1 MVFCLLCGFV
11 GRGGEKKFGF
21 SFVSFLSFL
30 KHRKLRVQYLA
41 PKFTWV
47 NSIAFNNVINP
58 RCQAGG
64 EKRLP
69 SGSKAKIINLIST

>member
-1 MVFCLLCGFV
+1 MGWFFVCFV
-11 GRGGEKKFGF
+11 GLWGEEGRR
-21 SFVSFLSFL
+21 SLVFLSFRFL
-30 KHRKLRVQYLA
+30 KHRRIRVQYLA
-41 PKFTWV
+41 LKFTWV

>member
-1 MVFCLLCGFV
+1 MGCFFVCFV
-11 GRGGEKKFGF
+11 GLWGVGGRRSLF
-21 SFVSFLSFL
+21 FLSFWFL
-30 KHRKLRVQYLA
+30 KHRRLRVQYLA

-64 EKRLP
+64 QKRLP